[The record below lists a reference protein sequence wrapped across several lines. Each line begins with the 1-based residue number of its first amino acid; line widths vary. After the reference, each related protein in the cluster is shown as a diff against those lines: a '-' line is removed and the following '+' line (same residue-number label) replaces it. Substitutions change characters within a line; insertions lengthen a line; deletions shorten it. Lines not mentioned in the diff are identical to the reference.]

1 MGSTDMPTALH
12 DGNVEREADCI
23 GTTPSLALDLER
35 AAVATSVGRQDA
47 VALGRPFAGQVN
59 RREFAREGCPIDE
72 VECTS

>member
-23 GTTPSLALDLER
+23 GTTPSFALDLER

-47 VALGRPFAGQVN
+47 VALGRPLAGQVKPQGICKG
-59 RREFAREGCPIDE
+59 RVPD
-72 VECTS
+72 